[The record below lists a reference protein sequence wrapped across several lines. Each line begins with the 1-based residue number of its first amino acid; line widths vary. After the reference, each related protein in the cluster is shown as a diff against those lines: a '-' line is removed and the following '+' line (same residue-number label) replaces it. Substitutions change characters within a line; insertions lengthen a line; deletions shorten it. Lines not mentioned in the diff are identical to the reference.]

1 MNRGLEESLAVV
13 STHDVAIGEEVEG
26 GVVTN
31 YDYDLVKRMR
41 NVYVP
46 GSSGKVYSESEFA
59 EKFNRWMLKT
69 TGIRERRWSN
79 VPLEIL
85 AEVAAKE
92 AMYKVGWS
100 SGDVNYLIVANSTEP
115 QQTPSLGDRV
125 AAQLNCPGAKVFTI
139 NKACAGMIYAFEMAH
154 LLASSSKERGSN
166 AVIVAVEKCQDY
178 ADWSIATNGPLWGT
192 GSAAACVSIRKN
204 ENSALLYVSNPVTG
218 LLPSKELG
226 RDPKTGLYFVK
237 CGKEGMDLVA
247 KLMADSIRKA
257 TGEIQP
263 DELKFVGP
271 HAASLGVQIKTLRNL
286 ELGEDKLIT
295 GIAERGNT
303 GAHACMLALHKLANN
318 TEFRKD
324 NYAAI
329 SAAGAGIVYGAMLV
343 KK

>member
-1 MNRGLEESLAVV
+1 MAGEMNRGLEESLAVV

-31 YDYDLVKRMR
+31 YDLTNKMR
-41 NVYVP
+41 DVYSP
-46 GSSGKVYSESEFA
+46 GPEGKVYSDAEFA
-59 EKFNRWMLKT
+59 EKFNKWMLKT
-69 TGIRERRWSN
+69 TGIKERSWSN
-79 VPLEIL
+79 VPLETL
-85 AEVAAKE
+85 AEVAARE
-92 AMYKVGWS
+92 AMYKAGWVS
-100 SGDVNYLIVANSTEP
+100 EDINYLIVANSTEP

-139 NKACAGMIYAFEMAH
+139 NKACAGMIYAFEMVH

-192 GSAAACVSIRKN
+192 GSAAACVSIRRN
-204 ENSALLYVSNPVTG
+204 EAPALLYVFNPVTG

-226 RDPKTGLYFVK
+226 RDPKTGLYFVR

-257 TGEIQP
+257 SGEIQP

-271 HAASLGVQIKTLRNL
+271 VYAC
-286 ELGEDKLIT
+286 IT
-295 GIAERGNT
+295 
-303 GAHACMLALHKLANN
+303 
-318 TEFRKD
+318 
-324 NYAAI
+324 
-329 SAAGAGIVYGAMLV
+329 
-343 KK
+343 